1 MKKQPVSP
9 NRTLSC
15 CLSPADVWHTLL
27 AYLLEK
33 HYGLTLSDTPFSG
46 KGAIQAYIDAG
57 ISLTEAL
64 NSIVEKYDL
73 VRTDQGNA
81 SFIPQSPHI
90 TSIDILRARKTTGL
104 LRQGSYQAVSH
115 ITQGRHSRPDRA
127 APEPTIQTPQLPPD
141 SFTRL
146 EAEAVVA
153 AYNNV
158 AIEDDQHT
166 HFRLVIRGTVGQLI
180 WRTWNFETG
189 AGRSLNR
196 YLQHYGVKKR

>member
-127 APEPTIQTPQLPPD
+127 APEPTIQTP
-141 SFTRL
+141 
-146 EAEAVVA
+146 
-153 AYNNV
+153 
-158 AIEDDQHT
+158 
-166 HFRLVIRGTVGQLI
+166 
-180 WRTWNFETG
+180 
-189 AGRSLNR
+189 
-196 YLQHYGVKKR
+196 